1 MEKLEKQDWCKTAKK
16 KKKKKLKY
24 TSKPRYMW
32 EKIFDNDL
40 AAICK
45 SKVILTLNKPAYVGI
60 CILDLS
66 KVLYWCTCFTMNIQ
80 LKTIIH
86 RHW

>member
-1 MEKLEKQDWCKTAKK
+1 MSKNLRNRIDVRQQKK
-16 KKKKKLKY
+16 KKKKKNKINY

-66 KVLYWCTCFTMNIQ
+66 KVLY
-80 LKTIIH
+80 
-86 RHW
+86 